1 MQTKFNIA
9 IIDQNGQKQIDFA
22 NYSQSFVEV
31 VFTIDN
37 KEVKY
42 GDYFSSATKGYCY
55 PPGHHKPIRLMVNG
69 DQLSFVSRGTIKAH
83 VYAGTGELIEE
94 NYDIPPFIRFKLNE
108 RRFKESQENIGNLLS
123 RSTNKRARFRRTSNN
138 PIEVL
143 EIPY

>member
-1 MQTKFNIA
+1 MQTQFQAA
-9 IIDQNGQKQIDFA
+9 IIDKNGQKQIDFA
-22 NYSQSFVEV
+22 NYSQGFVEV

-42 GDYFSSATKGYCY
+42 GNHFSSSTKGYCY
-55 PPGHHKPIRLMVNG
+55 PPGHHKPIRAMANG
-69 DQLSFVSRGTIKAH
+69 DQLQFTSRGIIKAYI
-83 VYAGTGELIEE
+83 YAGVGELIEE

-108 RRFKESQENIGNLLS
+108 RRFKDTKENIGNLLS

-143 EIPY
+143 EIP